1 MENMGIDEL
10 NKDKLWA
17 IVSDLRPFELVKI
30 KKDENG
36 KPGKIIVL
44 TECVTILESDLTK

>member
-1 MENMGIDEL
+1 MTPTEL

-17 IVSDLRPFELVKI
+17 IVMDLRPHEEIKI
-30 KKDENG
+30 KKDREG